1 MRQALIVKNPKWELF
16 STVSAEFKALAGNAV
31 LVVRGTNKEK
41 KTAKPVLK
49 AVKAATGL
57 SAFVLMFGLAA
68 YAQQDI
74 TVMLPESNLAGSTT
88 NVGPG
93 NGVLGWNRDQ
103 IAVIGANIYSSNNV
117 HISTKSNSI
126 IRFDT
131 SANGTDWSTNAYS
144 LSLTTATFQTNG
156 SANIARLT
164 NTVGAKWLRI
174 GAVENVNTNRVYFQR
189 MTFSIDP

>member
-1 MRQALIVKNPKWELF
+1 MRHARIVKNPKWELF

-49 AVKAATGL
+49 AAKTAVVVA
-57 SAFVLMFGLAA
+57 AFVLMFGLAVN
-68 YAQQDI
+68 AQQDI
-74 TVMLPESNLAGSTT
+74 TVMLPASNLAGSTT

-103 IAVIGANIYSSNNV
+103 IAVIGANIYSTNNV
-117 HISTKSNSI
+117 GITTKSNSV

-131 SANGTDWSTNAYS
+131 SATGTDWSTNAYS
-144 LSLTTATFQTNG
+144 FSLTTATYQTNG
-156 SANIARLT
+156 NANIARLT
-164 NTVGAKWLRI
+164 NSVGAKWLRI

>member
-16 STVSAEFKALAGNAV
+16 STVSAEFKTLSGNAV
-31 LVVRGTNKEK
+31 MVVRGTNKEK

-57 SAFVLMFGLAA
+57 AAFVLMFGLAA

-74 TVMLPESNLAGSTT
+74 TVMLPASNLAGSTT

-103 IAVIGANIYSSNNV
+103 IAVIGANIYSTNNV
-117 HISTKSNSI
+117 GITTKSNSV

-144 LSLTTATFQTNG
+144 FSLTTATYQTNG
-156 SANIARLT
+156 NANIARLT
-164 NTVGAKWLRI
+164 NSVGAKWLRI

>member
-1 MRQALIVKNPKWELF
+1 MRKIICLLAL
-16 STVSAEFKALAGNAV
+16 VSF
-31 LVVRGTNKEK
+31 
-41 KTAKPVLK
+41 TA
-49 AVKAATGL
+49 A
-57 SAFVLMFGLAA
+57 
-68 YAQQDI
+68 AQQDI
-74 TVMLPESNLAGSTT
+74 TVLLPVAELAGATT
-88 NVGPG
+88 NAGPG
-93 NGVLGWNRDQ
+93 NGILGWNRDQ

-174 GAVENVNTNRVYFQR
+174 GAVENANTNRVYIQR
-189 MTFSIDP
+189 ATWSIDP